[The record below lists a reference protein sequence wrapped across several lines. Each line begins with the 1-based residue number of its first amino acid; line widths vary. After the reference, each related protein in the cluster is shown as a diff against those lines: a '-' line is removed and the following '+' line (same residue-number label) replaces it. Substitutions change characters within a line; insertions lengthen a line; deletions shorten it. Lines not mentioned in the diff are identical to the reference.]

1 MALQNGARERDSRF
15 LSLFTVVR
23 YGTYCV
29 DIYHTQHE
37 DLLFNVLYNLKDR
50 FPNTMCLTSSN
61 DNGTC
66 YTQQVSHGTR

>member
-1 MALQNGARERDSRF
+1 M
-15 LSLFTVVR
+15 
-23 YGTYCV
+23 
-29 DIYHTQHE
+29 
-37 DLLFNVLYNLKDR
+37 DR